1 MTQSLKYGLVTT
13 AGYVIILMV
22 LFALTALVELRE
34 ISYLYA
40 LITPF
45 NIMLMSSGGIVP
57 FLAGFSFPHI
67 LSRMK
72 ADYTAEYPDVPEKYV
87 VQICRGKLLKKY
99 FCNLAVGCF
108 LAALLIC
115 IGNEPPIAVW
125 YLISIGTVFGIAYL
139 NYRQKYKNL

>member
-22 LFALTALVELRE
+22 LFALTALVEGCD
-34 ISYLYA
+34 ISYFYG

-45 NIMLMSSGGIVP
+45 NIMLMSIGEIIT
-57 FLAGFSFPHI
+57 FFTGFSFPHI

-72 ADYTAEYPDVPEKYV
+72 ADYTAEYPHVPEKYV

-99 FCNLAVGCF
+99 FYNLAVGCF

-115 IGNEPPIAVW
+115 IGKKPPIAAC
-125 YLISIGTVFGIAYL
+125 YFISIGTFFGVAHLKYS
-139 NYRQKYKNL
+139 RKYKNL